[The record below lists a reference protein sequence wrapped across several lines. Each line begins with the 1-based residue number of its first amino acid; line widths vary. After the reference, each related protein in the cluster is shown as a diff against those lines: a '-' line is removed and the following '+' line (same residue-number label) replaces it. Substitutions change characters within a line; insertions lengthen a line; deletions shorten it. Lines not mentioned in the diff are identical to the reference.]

1 MRTIHF
7 LFTVAALLCLKM
19 NAQVDEQSAE
29 EFQQELTNQ
38 YKDPE
43 ESPLEKKAK
52 FFKGHSF
59 FPIDSTFRVKAK
71 FVRTLNAIPFQM
83 KTTGDRLPVYEKY
96 GEAHFT
102 IQGKELTLSIYQGHK
117 LRETEA
123 YKNHLS
129 LPFTDKS
136 NGYESYA
143 GGRFVDLEI
152 PNGDY
157 IIIDFNKSYN
167 PYCAY
172 TTGYSCVIPPVENDL
187 DIKILAGVM
196 KPKK

>member
-1 MRTIHF
+1 MIKMLLTFSMVFGIAM
-7 LFTVAALLCLKM
+7 VAK
-19 NAQVDEQSAE
+19 AQIEQTAVE
-29 EFQQELTNQ
+29 YQQELNSK
-38 YKDPE
+38 YKNPE
-43 ESPLEKKAK
+43 KSPLKKKAK
-52 FFKGHSF
+52 YFKGHDF

-71 FVRTLNAIPFQM
+71 FIRTLNAIPFQM

-102 IQGKELTLSIYQGHK
+102 IHGKKLVLSIFQGHK
-117 LRETEA
+117 LRETEE

-129 LPFTDKS
+129 LPFTDTS
-136 NGYESYA
+136 NGEESYS

-152 PNGDY
+152 PDGDF
-157 IIIDFNKSYN
+157 IVIDFNKSYN

-172 TTGYSCVIPPVENDL
+172 TTGYSCVIPPAENDL

>member
-1 MRTIHF
+1 M
-7 LFTVAALLCLKM
+7 ALVLIFFM
-19 NAQVDEQSAE
+19 SGYAQDEQTAQ
-29 EFQQELTNQ
+29 EFQEELNEF
-38 YKDPE
+38 YKNPE
-43 ESPLEKKAK
+43 ESPLKKKAK
-52 FFKGHSF
+52 KFKGHDF

-83 KTTGDRLPVYEKY
+83 KTTGNRLPVYEKY

-102 IQGKELTLSIYQGHK
+102 INGKDLVLNIYQGHK
-117 LRETEA
+117 LRETEK

-136 NGYESYA
+136 NGEESYS

-152 PNGDY
+152 PDGDF
-157 IIIDFNKSYN
+157 ILIDFNKAYN

-172 TTGYSCVIPPVENDL
+172 TTGYSCVIPPAENDL
-187 DIKILAGVM
+187 DVKILAGVM

>member
-1 MRTIHF
+1 MKTLLIF
-7 LFTVAALLCLKM
+7 LLFFGVSMITVG
-19 NAQVDEQSAE
+19 QTEQTAV
-29 EFQQELTNQ
+29 EFQQELNSQ
-38 YKDPE
+38 YKNLKK
-43 ESPLEKKAK
+43 SPLKEKAK
-52 FFKGHSF
+52 YFKGHAF

-71 FVRTLNAIPFQM
+71 FIRTLNSIPFQM

-102 IQGKELTLSIYQGHK
+102 IYGKKLVLSIFQGHK
-117 LRETEA
+117 LRETEE

-129 LPFTDKS
+129 LPFTDTS
-136 NGYESYA
+136 NGEESYA

-152 PNGDY
+152 PYGEF
-157 IIIDFNKSYN
+157 IVIDFNKAYN

-172 TTGYSCVIPPVENDL
+172 TSGYSCVIPPQENHL

-196 KPKK
+196 KPEK